1 MARIR
6 TIKPEFWS
14 HPIIGRMD
22 DAAKM
27 LAIALLNMADDEGY
41 FLADPI
47 LIRNFARPFDEDS
60 TITRRSI
67 AQLEKSGWI
76 EVSEHDSHGNIGRV
90 VNFVSHQ
97 IVDRAKPSKIKDYFD
112 STNIRRFIDD
122 QSTLEGKG
130 KEGNREGKTK
140 ALAPVK
146 TVAIDPD
153 KELYQAI
160 NQAFLAKNDNRFT
173 NYPKEAAG
181 IKGIIEKAK
190 KRNPEDPEAM
200 VKAMMESLWKLKTG
214 RDKFWSGQPFLPS
227 TLNAAGVWDRVLE
240 TLRTETADDSFSKI
254 LAEAMGLK
262 GA

>member
-14 HPIIGRMD
+14 HPIIGRLD

-146 TVAIDPD
+146 TDAIDPD
-153 KELYQAI
+153 KELFQSI

-173 NYPKEAAG
+173 NYPKEAQG
-181 IKGIIEKAK
+181 IKGIIAKAK
-190 KRNPEDPEAM
+190 ARNPEDPEALVRTM
-200 VKAMMESLWKLKTG
+200 LESFWILKTSQD
-214 RDKFWSGQPFLPS
+214 RFWSSQPFLPS
-227 TLNAAGVWDRVLE
+227 TLNSAGLWDRVLE
-240 TLRTETADDSFSKI
+240 TKRVNNEPNLV
-254 LAEAMGLK
+254 AEMLGVAM
-262 GA
+262 